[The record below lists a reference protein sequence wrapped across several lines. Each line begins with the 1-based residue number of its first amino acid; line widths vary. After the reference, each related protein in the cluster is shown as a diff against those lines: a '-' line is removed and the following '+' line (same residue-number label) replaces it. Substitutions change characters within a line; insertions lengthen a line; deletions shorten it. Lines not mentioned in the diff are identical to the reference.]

1 MPEGVD
7 TVNVDAT
14 RETLIRVGTAMVD
27 ADGIAAV
34 GVRSVAAAAG
44 LSHGAPR
51 RYFPT
56 LAALLAAIAREGVD
70 DLDRALAPALA
81 RGVGDAAVAY
91 WRFSVERPHMF
102 DLIFRHDLLGGAGG
116 DLREV
121 TRPWIDALAERL
133 DGIDRAIELW
143 SAIHGLCVL
152 ARTAAIA
159 SAGITV
165 DEGYVRA
172 VAERLAAA

>member
-1 MPEGVD
+1 M
-7 TVNVDAT
+7 DAT
-14 RETLIRVGTAMVD
+14 REALIRAGTVMVD
-27 ADGIAAV
+27 AEGVAAV

-56 LAALLAAIAREGVD
+56 LASLLAAIAREGVD
-70 DLDRALAPALA
+70 DLDRVLAPALA
-81 RGVGDAAVAY
+81 GGIDDAAVAY
-91 WRFSVERPHMF
+91 WRFSAERPHMF
-102 DLIFRHDLLGGAGG
+102 DLIFRHDLLDGAGG
-116 DLREV
+116 NLREV

-133 DGIDRAIELW
+133 GGIDRAIELW

-159 SAGITV
+159 TTGVTV
-165 DEGYVRA
+165 DERYVRA